1 MKDLLVNNSAVG
13 DEWMLSRYAFSMNP
27 GVLAK
32 IAQFMDELA
41 LGDGKAATQYTRKK
55 QLYDRRLTVSRV

>member
-1 MKDLLVNNSAVG
+1 MAASTQHKVQRSFFKCCNAVTAEVSE
-13 DEWMLSRYAFSMNP
+13 DHRSI
-27 GVLAK
+27 VLA
-32 IAQFMDELA
+32 AA